1 MPSYTI
7 FAKTHRPSGIKRRHP
22 SHSSSHT
29 ALAPAIV
36 GAAVILLCLALTPVL
51 LVQIPPLVDYPNHL
65 ARIHILA
72 DGGHNQFLRQYYEI
86 HWDLLPNLA
95 IDLLL
100 PPLLLV
106 VSIETA
112 GKLFLGLILIFLAA
126 GTMAL
131 HRALHHRWS
140 PWPLLAFFFLYNSV
154 LLWGFLNYLLGLGL
168 ALLTCALWITLRNRA
183 ARLLVPLF
191 SVLALVLFF
200 AHLFAFGVFAL
211 VVLSYESA
219 SWWRE
224 RHGGGR
230 DRDSSLAK
238 ALPTIVLPLLLLP
251 LSPTFRTGPADYPF
265 WLRGLPPPPAVTFL
279 PLNVK
284 VEAFKGVLRTE
295 HQGLDRVTAVL
306 LVSLVGVGLVRRQWS
321 LHPSMYLP
329 LAATLGAAL
338 AMPASIG
345 TTTVVDIRM
354 PVVVVL
360 LAIASSDWPNRRRR
374 WFLPV
379 ALVFSLLFVMRM
391 AVITEGW
398 LETDRHY
405 RQFTAALDQ
414 LPEGTRLLSAIKLA
428 SYDADSPRDSRVP
441 ELRPLVNL
449 SCWSIIRR
457 SAFVSNLFTAPGQ
470 QPVQL
475 TPPMRSLLTVEE
487 FLAQAVPIPWDR
499 FRTQYDYVV
508 VRRTQTL
515 RPPVP
520 SDFVPVV
527 QGEEFALY
535 RLPERQP

>member
-1 MPSYTI
+1 MLLI
-7 FAKTHRPSGIKRRHP
+7 
-22 SHSSSHT
+22 
-29 ALAPAIV
+29 ALIP
-36 GAAVILLCLALTPVL
+36 LVL
-51 LVQIPPLVDYPNHL
+51 VHIPPLVDYPNHL
-65 ARIHILA
+65 ARVHILA
-72 DGGHNQFLRQYYEI
+72 DNGQHPLLRQYYEI

-95 IDLLL
+95 IDILL
-100 PPLLLV
+100 PPLLTV
-106 VSIETA
+106 VSVETA
-112 GKLFLGLILIFLAA
+112 GKLFLGLILTFLAF
-126 GTMAL
+126 GTIAL
-131 HRALHHRWS
+131 HRALHQRWS
-140 PWPLLAFFFLYNSV
+140 PWPILAFFFLYNSV
-154 LLWGFLNYLLGLGL
+154 FLWGFLNYLFGLGL
-168 ALLTCALWITLRNRA
+168 ALLSSALWITLRDRS
-183 ARLLVPLF
+183 ARLLIPLF
-191 SVLALVLFF
+191 SLLAVVLFF

-211 VVLSYESA
+211 VVLSYEGA
-219 SWWRE
+219 SWWSH
-224 RHGGGR
+224 RHAGGR
-230 DRDSSLAK
+230 FMETSLGK
-238 ALPTIVLPLLLLP
+238 ALPTTVLPMILLI
-251 LSPTFRTGPADYPF
+251 LSPTFRTNPADYPF

-295 HQGLDRVTAVL
+295 HQGLDRVSAVL
-306 LVSLVGVGLVRRQWS
+306 LVGLVGVGLWRRQWS
-321 LHPSMYLP
+321 LRPSMYLP

-345 TTTVVDIRM
+345 TTAVVDIRM

-360 LAIASSDWPNRRRR
+360 LAIASSDWPNWRRR
-374 WFLPV
+374 WFVPV
-379 ALVFSLLFVMRM
+379 ALAFSLLFVMRM

-405 RQFTAALDQ
+405 RQFIAALDQ

-428 SYDADSPRDSRVP
+428 SYDANSPRDSRIP
-441 ELRPLVNL
+441 ETRPMVNL
-449 SCWSIIRR
+449 SCWGIIRR

-520 SDFVPVV
+520 SDFVPVT
-527 QGEEFALY
+527 QGEEFTLY
-535 RLPERQP
+535 RIPERQP